1 MGAYDTRGGT
11 PISPGDEGRD
21 PSVLEDAVLQ
31 LLEEAGIDTEINDQ
45 IMKLVEAGERRKYE
59 RSLSAGTLR

>member
-11 PISPGDEGRD
+11 PISPNDEGRD
-21 PSVLEDAVLQ
+21 PSELEDAILE
-31 LLEEAGIDTEINDQ
+31 LLEDAGIDTETNDQ

-59 RSLSAGTLR
+59 REQQASKP